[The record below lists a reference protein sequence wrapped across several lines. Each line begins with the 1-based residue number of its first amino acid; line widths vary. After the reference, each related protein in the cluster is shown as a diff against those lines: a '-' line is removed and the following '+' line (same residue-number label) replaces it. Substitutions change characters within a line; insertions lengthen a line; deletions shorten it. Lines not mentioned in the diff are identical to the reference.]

1 MNLFT
6 LNKKLTMKAAIL
18 VKQNSPLVIE
28 DINLPEE
35 LDYGQVLVKIYYS
48 SICGAQLNE
57 IDGVKGPDK
66 FLPHLLGHEGSGV
79 VQKCGRG
86 VTKVKEGDHVVLHWK
101 KGEGIHSATPKYKWG
116 ERIVNAGWVTT
127 FNEYTVVS
135 ENRITPIP
143 KDFDLKTAP
152 LYGCAITT
160 AFGVINNDAKLKA
173 GESLVIFGA
182 GGVGIAIILAAS
194 LTSAYPI
201 IAIDINDYKLE
212 QAKKFGATH
221 TINSLNED
229 VTKKIL
235 EIISGKADAVIDT
248 TGIKTIRELSYELTN
263 NEGRT
268 ILVGVP
274 KAGEKISIDSFPLH
288 FTKKITG
295 SHGGDANP
303 TYDIP
308 RLMRLE
314 KSGKFNLDSMISK
327 VYTLEE
333 INEAINMVRKGNV
346 TRCLIK
352 IDH

>member
-127 FNEYTVVS
+127 FNEYAVVS

-160 AFGVINNDAKLKA
+160 AVGVINNDAKLKA